1 VSPDSATER
10 EAGTLKK
17 VLKYSF
23 LGLALA
29 VGASAAAHADSW
41 NHDPHRQKLEPR
53 TGPRIAP
60 EVDPTLAI
68 SGLSLLAGT
77 LTVLRARGRK

>member
-1 VSPDSATER
+1 M
-10 EAGTLKK
+10 KK

-29 VGASAAAHADSW
+29 VGASAAAHADPW
-41 NHDPHRQKLEPR
+41 THDPHRLKFEPRKFDPR
-53 TGPRIAP
+53 TGPRTAP

-68 SGLSLLAGT
+68 SGLLLLVGT
-77 LTVLRARGRK
+77 LTVLRARGSK